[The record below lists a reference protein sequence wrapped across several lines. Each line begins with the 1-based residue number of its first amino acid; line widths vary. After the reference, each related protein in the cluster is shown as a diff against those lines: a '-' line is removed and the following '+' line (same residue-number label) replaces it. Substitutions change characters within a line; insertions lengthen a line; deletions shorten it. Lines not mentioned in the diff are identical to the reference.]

1 MVKCRFFFFME
12 AKSTVD
18 MMGLN
23 MFLLF
28 QYCLCVT
35 FSSIQSLA
43 FNKLTNLVELDL
55 GNNKLK
61 VSSYIFSINLF
72 ILTCSYYISYLA
84 IFLSISM
91 FCSYVS
97 VYLFYYCLNIQIL
110 TKLTNLIVYD
120 RSLDKQVKAAF

>member
-1 MVKCRFFFFME
+1 MFSLLQEKK
-12 AKSTVD
+12 ALKISDPSLKSQKHMCWKHYPNFIATIWKEKKAFD
-18 MMGLN
+18 ESK

-61 VSSYIFSINLF
+61 VSSYLFFCYLPSYLSSYLLIFTPSI
-72 ILTCSYYISYLA
+72 YIS
-84 IFLSISM
+84 
-91 FCSYVS
+91 
-97 VYLFYYCLNIQIL
+97 
-110 TKLTNLIVYD
+110 
-120 RSLDKQVKAAF
+120 